1 MNKNKLFMIIGII
14 ILLVVIVIVAVM
26 VPQKS
31 EEGKKKEEKLMNINY
46 DIKGNE
52 TKLNDY
58 DTGNPVVA
66 MYIENY
72 GSVVMELYPDVAPN
86 TVNNFISLVKSGF
99 YDNNTFHRLV
109 PGFVLQGGDPDG
121 TGTGGP
127 GYSIKGEFTN
137 NGFENNLKHTKG
149 VISMARSNDKD
160 SAGSQFFIMLGTSTY
175 LDGDYAAFGK
185 VIAGMDNVER
195 IEKEEVVSN
204 EATGQLRKNL
214 TIKKAI
220 IDLKGKEYKDGEW
233 YKRYFAKYED
243 GKVYAWSNGRTSW
256 TTSYMISWKYA
267 KLVENKEPEIDWS
280 KVEVDTPIY
289 W

>member
-86 TVNNFISLVKSGF
+86 TVNNFISLVNSGF

-220 IDLKGKEYKDGEW
+220 IDLKGKEYKE
-233 YKRYFAKYED
+233 
-243 GKVYAWSNGRTSW
+243 
-256 TTSYMISWKYA
+256 
-267 KLVENKEPEIDWS
+267 VEKA
-280 KVEVDTPIY
+280 
-289 W
+289 

>member
-195 IEKEEVVSN
+195 IKKEEVVSN

-220 IDLKGKEYKDGEW
+220 IDLKGKEYK
-233 YKRYFAKYED
+233 
-243 GKVYAWSNGRTSW
+243 
-256 TTSYMISWKYA
+256 
-267 KLVENKEPEIDWS
+267 
-280 KVEVDTPIY
+280 
-289 W
+289 

>member
-26 VPQKS
+26 IPQKN
-31 EEGKKKEEKLMNINY
+31 EESKNKEEKLMNINY
-46 DIKGNE
+46 DIEGNE
-52 TKLNDY
+52 AKLDDY
-58 DTGNPVVA
+58 DTENPVVA

-72 GSVVMELYPDVAPN
+72 GSVVVELYPDVAPN

-220 IDLKGKEYKDGEW
+220 IDLKGKEYKE
-233 YKRYFAKYED
+233 
-243 GKVYAWSNGRTSW
+243 
-256 TTSYMISWKYA
+256 
-267 KLVENKEPEIDWS
+267 VEKA
-280 KVEVDTPIY
+280 
-289 W
+289 

>member
-1 MNKNKLFMIIGII
+1 MNRNKMFMIIGII
-14 ILLVVIVIVAVM
+14 ILLVLIVIAAVM
-26 VPQKS
+26 IPQKN
-31 EEGKKKEEKLMNINY
+31 EESKKKEEKLMNINY
-46 DIKGNE
+46 DIEGNE
-52 TKLNDY
+52 AKLDDY
-58 DTGNPVVA
+58 DTENPVVA

-195 IEKEEVVSN
+195 IEKEEVFSN
-204 EATGQLRKNL
+204 EATGQLKKNL

-220 IDLKGKEYKDGEW
+220 IDLKGKEYKE
-233 YKRYFAKYED
+233 
-243 GKVYAWSNGRTSW
+243 
-256 TTSYMISWKYA
+256 
-267 KLVENKEPEIDWS
+267 VEKA
-280 KVEVDTPIY
+280 
-289 W
+289 

>member
-1 MNKNKLFMIIGII
+1 MIIGII

-220 IDLKGKEYKDGEW
+220 IDLKGKEYKE
-233 YKRYFAKYED
+233 
-243 GKVYAWSNGRTSW
+243 
-256 TTSYMISWKYA
+256 
-267 KLVENKEPEIDWS
+267 VEKA
-280 KVEVDTPIY
+280 
-289 W
+289 